1 MIKTKDQADDR
12 VVYGQVTYADTG
24 QPAAGVRVTAMDAD
38 LLCDDELGQA
48 TTDEAGQFR
57 ITYGVAQFRDLFE
70 RAPDIYLLVH
80 DGHSRLLA
88 TTKDAVVRNA
98 GEVQE
103 IRVQLRNGHPRRR
116 GRTVSVAGHEV
127 DRRAF
132 EALTPEDVLG
142 IARSL
147 YQRERD
153 ERAVNLVAS
162 LNPVLVD
169 DLLRP
174 KLCNTP
180 MTRLLYDVVRV
191 KQWDRS
197 VLLTLEEIIVGYD
210 RFGGGFTTYSCPP
223 FNINYDTAGAFAV
236 SATDSV
242 SDIVMP
248 GTGTVVGATS
258 LNGAPD
264 YVERICF
271 WLQRALTVYTSPP
284 FSLRTPLGGGTI
296 QVYVNDPNY
305 GHAGGGQITVQNNLS
320 DNLLAWVLVHELMHL
335 VQEEYET
342 NGTAGGWYPGRE
354 GGAVLGED
362 TVLDPIN
369 RYIAEADDFFTG
381 QGTLFA
387 PQNSLKSQSYKQS
400 LFLKYLSEQH
410 SARVN
415 PGDEPTIGVETY
427 RALLE
432 SFDAHGW
439 TTDAVEQA
447 VNALPWYQGFYKF
460 DYLDPARLDEL
471 SSETLLGNF
480 WLACYLKDFGVGSP
494 DRRFDFMEDEEN
506 CLADDI
512 LGIGSISTLRSV
524 NLQAD
529 VTLSPGGTVTLSSGA
544 GGSVS
549 DFGARFYRVRPDA
562 SINTLRVN
570 FSAGAGFTRPLVQVV
585 AVDSGNAVRDIVRT
599 DRTTWNRTI
608 ANDRS
613 GNKLDHLL
621 VIVAGTDTGGSFTLS
636 VQDVP
641 AAPDVTVTR
650 WHHLP
655 GTHYEIDSFNWAWT
669 WVSPDIWVDTNMD
682 GVADDVVHFN
692 QNNKLFIRL
701 RNQGN
706 QAASGI
712 SVDFWY
718 QDASGGLSDAAWQ
731 RVQDTAMMDQVLT
744 GLSLGPQASNQWS
757 VDWAPVPSGSSHHF
771 CIRAVVTVPGDPNTD
786 NKRCVSNFGNVV
798 AGSFVDLELV
808 RRPYQELPDPHPV
821 EVLVIPRTR
830 GRYAVSQADLA
841 RINAR
846 QVRRGE
852 ELTDVLRVR
861 RLNILDRKEE
871 SHDERADASGDRR
884 QPCAQ
889 CCGYK
894 RLERAPDPQGHY
906 PTDPRALPPHV
917 GEADMI
923 TVAHSVSGK
932 LIGGFTWAIRSKE

>member
-1 MIKTKDQADDR
+1 MIKPKDQSHDR
-12 VVYGQVTYADTG
+12 VVYGHITYADTG
-24 QPAAGVRVTAMDAD
+24 LPAVGVRVTAMDAD
-38 LLCDDELGQA
+38 LLFDDQLGQA
-48 TTDEAGQFR
+48 TTDDAGQFS
-57 ITYGVAQFRDLFE
+57 ISYGVAQFRDLFE
-70 RAPDIYLLVH
+70 RAPDIYL
-80 DGHSRLLA
+80 
-88 TTKDAVVRNA
+88 VVRNEHDHLLTTTRDSVIRDA
-98 GEVQE
+98 GAVQE
-103 IRVQLRNGHPRRR
+103 IHVQLPNGHGRQR
-116 GRTVSVAGHEV
+116 GRTVSVAGYEV
-127 DRRAF
+127 ELRAF

-147 YQRERD
+147 YLPKRD
-153 ERAVNLVAS
+153 ERAVELVAA
-162 LNPVLVD
+162 LHPALVD

-191 KQWDRS
+191 KQWNRE
-197 VLLTLEEIIVGYD
+197 VLLALEEIIIGYD
-210 RFGGGFTTYSCPP
+210 RFGGGFTTYTCPP
-223 FNINYDTAGAFAV
+223 FTINYDTTGTFAV
-236 SATDSV
+236 STTDSV
-242 SDIVMP
+242 SDIVIP
-248 GTGTVVGATS
+248 GTATVVGATAI
-258 LNGAPD
+258 NGVPD

-271 WLQRALTVYTSPP
+271 WLQYALTIYTNPP

-296 QVYVNDPNY
+296 QVYVNDPSY
-305 GHAGGGQITVQNNLS
+305 GHAGGGQITINNNLS
-320 DNLLAWVLVHELMHL
+320 NDLLGWVLVHELMHL

-342 NGTAGGWYPGRE
+342 NGMAGGWSPGRE
-354 GGAVLGED
+354 GGAVLAED
-362 TVLDPIN
+362 AVLDPIN
-369 RYIAEADDFFTG
+369 RYIGEADDFFTG

-387 PQNSLKSQSYKQS
+387 PQNSLKNQSYKQS
-400 LFLKYLSEQH
+400 LFLKYISEQH
-410 SARVN
+410 SSRIN

-432 SFDAHGW
+432 SYDAHGW
-439 TTDAVEQA
+439 TTEALEQA
-447 VNALPWYQGFYKF
+447 VNGLPWYQSFYKL
-460 DYLDPARLDEL
+460 DYLDLARLDEL

-506 CLADDI
+506 CLADEI
-512 LGIGSISTLRSV
+512 LSIGTISTLRSV

-529 VTLSPGGTVTLSSGA
+529 VTLSPGGTLTLSSGA

-549 DFGARFYRVRPDA
+549 EFGARFYRVRLDA
-562 SINTLRVN
+562 AVNTLRVN
-570 FSAGAGFTRPLVQVV
+570 FSANAGFTRPLVQVV
-585 AVDSGNAVRDIVRT
+585 AVDSGNTVRDIMRT
-599 DRTTWNRTI
+599 DRTTWSRTV
-608 ANDRS
+608 ANDRA

-621 VIVAGTDTGGSFTLS
+621 IVVAGTDTGGSFTLS

-669 WVSPDIWVDTNMD
+669 WVSPDIWVDSNMD
-682 GVADDVVHFN
+682 GVPDDVVHLS

-706 QAASGI
+706 SAATGI

-731 RVQDTAMMDQVLT
+731 RVQNTLLVDQTLT
-744 GLSLGPQASNQWS
+744 GLSLGPQTSNQWS
-757 VDWAPVPSGSSHHF
+757 VDWSPVPSGSSHHF

-786 NKRCVSNFGNVV
+786 NKRCLSNFGNVV
-798 AGSFVDLELV
+798 AGSFADLALV
-808 RRPYQELPDPHPV
+808 RRLHADLLEQV

-830 GRYAVSQADLA
+830 GQYAVSQADLT

-852 ELTDVLRVR
+852 GITDVLRVR
-861 RLNILDRKEE
+861 RLNILDRKKGDHNDRE
-871 SHDERADASGDRR
+871 DAAVGRR
-884 QPCAQ
+884 QICAPRG
-889 CCGYK
+889 GYN
-894 RLERAPDPQGHY
+894 RLERTPDPQGHY
-906 PTDPRALPPHV
+906 PTDPRALPPHM
-917 GEADMI
+917 GEADLI
-923 TVAHSVSGK
+923 TIAHSVRGK